1 MTPSPGNRLS
11 GGLHLPHP
19 PLRIARDKRNS
30 GYRYAMCRECAVRLV
45 LPHDPR
51 VYDVK
56 LQVERPTPSSFCHS
70 GRMATD
76 TYESDAS
83 LAAFRAITEAPYV
96 LRKQVDGRGR
106 VSSRCALLVS
116 AFHRYIGPFNRPR
129 ITPLN
134 RFRIVEDLASSGPV
148 VRTQFP
154 KLPLAFVPP
163 EGSVLILVV
172 ENSPKLE
179 TRVGNGQ
186 WNTVSARQVLRFVES
201 RMDISIEHRPYGIA
215 CRERIVLQFPRF
227 LDCPFDHCSWITTD
241 TNRDQPC
248 GSASMETVECLQI
261 RRFGGYSFRDDHD
274 SRGQRACAMAPRN
287 APRAAHDSAG
297 IPLSPNET
305 KKSSPAGTPPMR
317 PFRYAFSMSSRERN
331 LKSVSGVNR
340 VMPS

>member
-56 LQVERPTPSSFCHS
+56 LRVERPTPSSFCHS

-116 AFHRYIGPFNRPR
+116 AFHRYIGPFNRHR

-163 EGSVLILVV
+163 KGSVLILVV

-186 WNTVSARQVLRFVES
+186 WNTVFRAPSPSLR
-201 RMDISIEHRPYGIA
+201 RIA
-215 CRERIVLQFPRF
+215 HGYPDRTSPI
-227 LDCPFDHCSWITTD
+227 W
-241 TNRDQPC
+241 NR
-248 GSASMETVECLQI
+248 V
-261 RRFGGYSFRDDHD
+261 
-274 SRGQRACAMAPRN
+274 
-287 APRAAHDSAG
+287 PRADRSSISS
-297 IPLSPNET
+297 IPRLPV
-305 KKSSPAGTPPMR
+305 R
-317 PFRYAFSMSSRERN
+317 PLLVDHHRHQ
-331 LKSVSGVNR
+331 L
-340 VMPS
+340 